1 MMNEAK
7 MNELAGKLNDVI
19 DGLSIDELIFAQ
31 GFIDGAIKF
40 RKYEAGEITFEEL
53 DA

>member
-7 MNELAGKLNDVI
+7 MNELAGKLSDVI
-19 DGLSIDELIFAQ
+19 GDLSIDELIFAQ
-31 GFIDGAIKF
+31 GYIDGVIKF

-53 DA
+53 EA